1 MKTFFKCMAAVA
13 IGVGASGCKGNADT
27 AKPDPSAGKKVLVCY
42 FSATG
47 TTKDVAEK
55 LATIT
60 AADIFEIKPEKP
72 YTAADLDWTDK
83 NSRSTIEMHDLLS
96 RPAIVDVPDSVGSYD
111 IIFLGYPNWW
121 NMAPTI
127 VNTFIEKAGLN
138 GKTVVPFMTSG
149 GSAIENS
156 EQKLKAAYPEVK
168 WVKGR
173 LLNTLS
179 QKELSEWATDIVAN
193 N

>member
-60 AADIFEIKPEKP
+60 AADIF
-72 YTAADLDWTDK
+72 
-83 NSRSTIEMHDLLS
+83 
-96 RPAIVDVPDSVGSYD
+96 
-111 IIFLGYPNWW
+111 
-121 NMAPTI
+121 
-127 VNTFIEKAGLN
+127 
-138 GKTVVPFMTSG
+138 
-149 GSAIENS
+149 
-156 EQKLKAAYPEVK
+156 
-168 WVKGR
+168 
-173 LLNTLS
+173 
-179 QKELSEWATDIVAN
+179 
-193 N
+193 